1 MVPRPFEKNL
11 KRKQNYRDGGGGGG
25 GDGGDCRG
33 APRESFNKLL
43 KIKKIILVMEL
54 KKSTK

>member
-1 MVPRPFEKNL
+1 MVPRPFEKNI
-11 KRKQNYRDGGGGGG
+11 KRKQNYRDGGGG

-33 APRESFNKLL
+33 APRESFNKLI